1 MSGAV
6 DFDPERHLE
15 AMAPTLGL
23 TISEVQKP
31 VVLQFL
37 AIAHNMARIVEAAP
51 LADDKLEL
59 APNFRPGLPGDG
71 L

>member
-1 MSGAV
+1 MSGAS

-15 AMAPTLGL
+15 AMAPPLGL
-23 TISEVQKP
+23 TISETQKP
-31 VVLQFL
+31 GVLQFL

-59 APNFRPGLPGDG
+59 APNFRPGLPGGG